1 MTENDQRSFLIWVG
15 KKEGE
20 LFLKITPVDRP
31 RNIDKRGKEWSHVGV
46 DIIRVGVRVPSTSGI
61 LSYFLSFF
69 NRSN

>member
-1 MTENDQRSFLIWVG
+1 MTENDQRSFVPYLDWG
-15 KKEGE
+15 EGE
-20 LFLKITPVDRP
+20 LFLRITPVGRP